1 MSSEQ
6 RWKRL
11 DLSGRMTGGLGGDD
25 AIRAIDAALHGD
37 TVLVRVD
44 GRAVVVV
51 LFSDFP
57 GSGEDGGEAGI

>member
-1 MSSEQ
+1 MINET

-25 AIRAIDAALHGD
+25 AIRAIDAALHGE
-37 TVLVRVD
+37 TVLVRID

-51 LFSDFP
+51 PFSDFP
-57 GSGEDGGEAGI
+57 GSGADGTEADT